1 MTTGEEFLTYIVVKL
16 LEVILGVEMTLYGSV
31 MV

>member
-1 MTTGEEFLTYIVVKL
+1 MSGEQLLTHVIVRL
-16 LEVILGVEMTLYGSV
+16 LEVILGVEMTLYGGV

>member
-1 MTTGEEFLTYIVVKL
+1 MYSEEFLTYLVVKL
-16 LEVILGVEMTLYGSV
+16 LEYVLRVDMTLYGGV

>member
-1 MTTGEEFLTYIVVKL
+1 MYSEEFLTYLVVKL
-16 LEVILGVEMTLYGSV
+16 LEYALRVEMTLYGGV